1 MANWAIEAAKKV
13 PSLRNKYPAGT
24 RIELI
29 AMNDPQ
35 AVPAGTLGTV
45 AYVDDIGQIHMNWDN
60 GRTLALIEGVDEF
73 RKVEGK

>member
-13 PSLRNKYPAGT
+13 PFLRNKYPAGT

-35 AVPAGTLGTV
+35 AVPTGTLGTV
-45 AYVDDIGQIHMNWDN
+45 AYVDDFGHY
-60 GRTLALIEGVDEF
+60 G
-73 RKVEGK
+73 